1 MHRLNEMNRRNST
14 RGFVRLA
21 LAALAGIGLM
31 AGSALEAQITS
42 VPPVVFS
49 SSSLLAPTNGGG
61 SVGRVA
67 ANQRGDVFTTVSGSL
82 IEIPAGTNTPV
93 VLAANLNLT
102 DGGYGAATVDSH
114 GNVWFLAQ
122 NPATGYDDGVY
133 IIPFVNGTY
142 ATGLNL
148 SSTHLPACS
157 IPIYPVTVPCYYP
170 NIDASNFAAAYTI
183 LSDLQVDSA
192 GDLYALSWVNCIV
205 YCTGDTESTIVEYNA
220 TTGKALVIE
229 NNNLPN
235 LHPGQYYGNNYEQFV
250 VLSNGDIYAVNGI
263 NLYYSAAGS
272 GTLATVTGFNAP
284 SGISIDGGGNVYVTD
299 TGDDRIAVLPN
310 INGAVTPSSAYTLL
324 SGNVL
329 NQPPYFPVGIDGY
342 GTITYLATS
351 NGNSLYRA
359 SVGGLHFGSLNVGSS
374 SAATDLDLY
383 FTAAETFGSFT
394 LTGGPGT
401 PFAAV
406 SAATNG
412 CVVGQSYA
420 VGATCSLTVTYTSTA
435 TGPQSGSLQVNSSGG
450 ELIGTAF
457 LSGSGIA
464 PLLNVDPGTVTAI
477 GTTWKAPSAI
487 AVDAAGNTYVADS
500 STGDIYK
507 NGSTTAI
514 ATGFSKPSAVVVDGA
529 GNLYVGDAGNDRIV
543 EVPYSGTAYG
553 TSVVI
558 QTGLSGPSGLA
569 LDAAG
574 NLYVADSGN
583 AKVLLF
589 ASGGSL
595 GVGSDISPVGT
606 SLSSSG
612 TVLTGFTA
620 PVAVA
625 ADNLGN
631 VYVADSGSIIQVG
644 IKSGITTPIAQGLK
658 TAAAVAVDPGGNLYY
673 ADSGEQTITRVPNVG
688 GTLNAAGS
696 SLLNTIVATPS
707 AIAVDS
713 SGNVY
718 AADAVDA
725 TVGESNR
732 TQGTLNFGLVVVSE
746 SSQNLT
752 ATLSNDGTSSLTLPS
767 PYDTASGA
775 NTADF
780 AIQSTTTCAN
790 GEALA
795 VGASCS
801 IIANFTPTVYI
812 TENDTLTFAGTGF
825 SGSLLLTG
833 VGNQLIKVAFTG
845 PSTVVYGTA
854 ASYTVTATVD
864 GTYQANISG
873 YNSAPPQVVITNGT
887 GTLNL
892 PVLGVGNYTIQLAGT
907 DGTTSLSVTPA
918 TLDVTGVNVSRI
930 YGTAN
935 PVFTATFSGAVNGD
949 LFVGTGSST
958 ATISSPAGTYP
969 IVPSVAGPAL
979 ANYTVVPTNGVLTI
993 TQAPSNVVLSFPAAS
1008 DLLGTPITFNAA
1020 VTTTVTGSPTG
1031 TVTFENVTAANDITV
1046 IGTATIGA
1054 SGTPGVASLT
1064 TSSLAAGTIYVVAVY
1079 NGDNNFTTASSAA
1092 AGLTV
1097 SLPSFTLAASPQVLQ
1112 IVQGQSKTVT
1122 LTVTPVGNFTAAVV
1136 FSCQGMP
1143 LEASCSFA
1151 SPSVS
1156 PNGGPAS
1163 TTLTINTVGP
1173 SSARMKKS
1181 SPWGNMGGGV
1191 VLALAGGL
1199 FVGRRRKR
1207 FTKGLCML
1215 LLLALVSIFPMTGC
1229 GGLDEKNFDTP
1240 LGISTV
1246 TITGSSAA
1254 DTTQATAELRLA
1266 VISASTN

>member
-1 MHRLNEMNRRNST
+1 MHRLIEMNRKNST
-14 RGFVRLA
+14 GGFVRLA
-21 LAALAGIGLM
+21 LAALAAIGLA
-31 AGSALEAQITS
+31 AGPAVQAQVTS

-49 SSSLLAPTNGGG
+49 SSSLLAPTSGGG
-61 SVGRVA
+61 SASRVA
-67 ANQRGDVFTTVSGSL
+67 VNQRGDVFTNISGSL
-82 IEIPAGTNTPV
+82 IEIPAGTTTQV
-93 VLAANLNLT
+93 VLATNLKVN
-102 DGGYGAATVDSH
+102 DGYGSVTVDSY

-122 NPATGYDDGVY
+122 SPDGYDDGVD
-133 IIPFVNGTY
+133 IIPYVNGSY
-142 ATGLNL
+142 ASGLSL
-148 SSTHLPACS
+148 TSTHSPACS
-157 IPIYPVTVPCYYP
+157 IPIYPVTVPCVYP
-170 NIDASNFAAAYTI
+170 NIDAPSFGGGYTL
-183 LSDLQVDSA
+183 LSDLAIDSA
-192 GDLYALSWVNCIV
+192 GDLYALAWVNCFV
-205 YCTGDTESTIVEYNA
+205 SCTDDTKASIVEYSA
-220 TTGKALVIE
+220 TTGKPTVVL

-235 LHPGQYYGNNYEQFV
+235 LHPGSYYQNNYEQFV
-250 VLSNGDIYAVNGI
+250 LIPNGDIYYVNGI
-263 NLYYSAAGS
+263 ALYYSAAGS
-272 GTLATVTGFNAP
+272 GTVSTVSGFNAP

-299 TGDDRIAVLPN
+299 TGNNRIAVLPN
-310 INGAVTPSSAYTLL
+310 INGVVTPSSAYTLL
-324 SGNVL
+324 SGTVL
-329 NQPPYFPVGIDGY
+329 NEAPYFSAGIDGY
-342 GTITYLATS
+342 GTITYPATS
-351 NGNSLYRA
+351 NSNSLYRA
-359 SVGGLHFGSLNVGSS
+359 SVGGLNFGSLNVGSS

-383 FTAAETFGSFT
+383 FTAAETFGSIT

-401 PFAAV
+401 PFAAT

-420 VGATCSLTVTYTSTA
+420 VGMTCSLTVTYTSTVA
-435 TGPQSGSLQVNSSGG
+435 GPQSGSLQVYSTGG
-450 ELIGTAF
+450 ALLGTAS

-464 PLLNVDPGTVTAI
+464 PLLNVDPGTVAAI

-487 AVDAAGNTYVADS
+487 AVDAAGNTFVADS
-500 STGDIYK
+500 TTGDIYK

-514 ATGFSKPSAVVVDGA
+514 ATGFSKPSALVVDGA

-553 TSVVI
+553 TPVVI
-558 QTGLSGPSGLA
+558 QAGLSGPSGLA

-574 NLYVADSGN
+574 NLYVADSGHGS
-583 AKVLLF
+583 VLLL

-606 SLSSSG
+606 SVSNTG

-631 VYVADSGSIIQVG
+631 VYVADSGTILQVG

-658 TAAAVAVDPGGNLYY
+658 TAASVAVDAGGDLYY
-673 ADSGEQTITRVPNVG
+673 ADSGEQTITRVPNIG
-688 GTLNAAGS
+688 GTLNTAKS

-752 ATLSNDGTSSLTLPS
+752 ATVSNDGTSSLTLPS
-767 PYDTASGA
+767 PYDTATGS

-780 AIQSTTTCAN
+780 AIQSTSTCTN

-795 VGASCS
+795 IGVSCS
-801 IIANFTPTVYI
+801 VVANFTPSVYA
-812 TENDTLTFAGTGF
+812 TENDTLSFAGTGF
-825 SGSLLLTG
+825 SGSVLLTG
-833 VGNQLIKVAFTG
+833 VGNQLIKVTFTG
-845 PSTVVYGTA
+845 PSTIVYGTA

-873 YNSAPPQVVITNGT
+873 YNSTPPQVVITNGT
-887 GTLNL
+887 GTLKL
-892 PVLGVGNYTIQLAGT
+892 PVLDVGSYTIQLAGT

-918 TLDVTGVNVSRI
+918 TLAVTGVNASRS

-935 PVFTATFSGAVNGD
+935 PVFTATITGAVNND
-949 LFVGTGSST
+949 TFVGTGSST

-969 IVPSVAGPAL
+969 IVPSAAGPAI

-1008 DLLGTPITFNAA
+1008 DLLGTPITLNAA
-1020 VTTTVTGSPTG
+1020 VTSTTTGTPTG

-1054 SGTPGVASLT
+1054 SGTPGVASFT

-1092 AGLTV
+1092 NPLTV
-1097 SLPSFTLAASPQVLQ
+1097 SLPSFTLAATPQVLQ
-1112 IVQGQSKTVT
+1112 IVQGQSKTVK
-1122 LTVTPVGNFTAAVV
+1122 LTVTPVGNFNSAVV

-1143 LEASCSFA
+1143 LEASCAFA
-1151 SPSVS
+1151 SSSVTPVPNG
-1156 PNGGPAS
+1156 PNGGAVS

-1173 SSARMKKS
+1173 SSAAMKKPL
-1181 SPWGNMGGGV
+1181 PWGNMGGGIA
-1191 VLALAGGL
+1191 LALVGGL
-1199 FVGRRRKR
+1199 FVGWRRKR
-1207 FTKGLCML
+1207 FTKGLCL
-1215 LLLALVSIFPMTGC
+1215 FLLLALVGFMPMTGC
-1229 GGLDEKNFDTP
+1229 GGLNEKNFDTP

-1254 DTTQATAELRLA
+1254 DTTQATVELRLA
-1266 VISASTN
+1266 VISQ